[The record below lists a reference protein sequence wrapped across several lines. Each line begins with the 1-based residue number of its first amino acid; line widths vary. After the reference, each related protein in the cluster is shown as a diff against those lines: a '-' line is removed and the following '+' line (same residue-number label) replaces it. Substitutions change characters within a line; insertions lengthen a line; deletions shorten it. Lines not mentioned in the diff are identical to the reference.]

1 MERKILSYS
10 ISLALCLLMFLPL
23 RAQNGNPTVPPQ
35 GAPPKKEKKDAKEEV
50 HYPLY
55 NGMSVGLDL
64 WGIGS
69 SVFGGDFLSSE
80 VAVDVNLKNRF
91 FPIAELGYGSTD
103 TWSDK
108 GIHYKSNAPYFRI
121 GMDYNTLYKKQ
132 HGHML
137 LVGLRY
143 GVSSFKYDVDAL
155 GLDDPIYGGIVGN
168 PNLYADQAQAV
179 VDCLHRDS
187 LVPKDYTVSRFNKEF
202 SGTDGNTSFDMQNL
216 QVRSCLVSNG
226 YNMGYATDD
235 TEQLW

>member
-23 RAQNGNPTVPPQ
+23 RAQNGNPTAPPQ

-168 PNLYADQAQAV
+168 PNLD
-179 VDCLHRDS
+179 DEIWGGS
-187 LVPKDYTVSRFNKEF
+187 LPYNHKGMKGSMQWAEF
-202 SGTDGNTSFDMQNL
+202 CVGIRAHVWKAL
-216 QVRSCLVSNG
+216 
-226 YNMGYATDD
+226 YMG
-235 TEQLW
+235 LSLIHI